1 MKVNFIPWLDQAV
14 RNDHFLWEDVR
25 LMASFMQEMGHD
37 TKLFNSIDLSIKLH
51 GGDGLFSMQGG
62 GSQEV
67 YDCDLLFVHPMPPV
81 RFGGKVT
88 KFDKDSMQAIRN
100 TNGKVLLFHNDSYMF
115 GAMKNVAR
123 SKWGEYALDFPF
135 IFASSNLANRTDQL
149 GDTVKGLCGGRQ
161 ITLNQTWTNGYD
173 WIQKK
178 GGVPRLDHVRPKA
191 DFFYGGVLRHN
202 EFRKTFLGLTEE
214 FGRESFWSYGA
225 MAREYGLV
233 DAVKENYGRSKVGR
247 KELIE
252 LTSQCRFSLLPYDR
266 NKDYITTKALENGM
280 SNSLVLADERY
291 ATEGLKFE
299 TLNLQDVDAV
309 RRYLEMDEDERL
321 DLVDKQHKMLDAF
334 DFKSK
339 AKRQVDDLERLV
351 MTGAYPEESV

>member
-1 MKVNFIPWLDQAV
+1 MKINFIPWLDQAV
-14 RNDHFLWEDVR
+14 KDDHFLWEDVR

-51 GGDGLFSMQGG
+51 GGDGG
-62 GSQEV
+62 QEV

-81 RFGGKVT
+81 RFGGKMT

-115 GAMKNVAR
+115 GAMKSAAR

-202 EFRKTFLGLTEE
+202 EFRKTFLGLMEE

-266 NKDYITTKALENGM
+266 NKDYVTTKALENGM

-299 TLNLQDVDAV
+299 TLNLQDTDAV
-309 RRYLEMDEDERL
+309 RHYLEMNEDERL

-351 MTGAYPEESV
+351 MTGAYPEESA